1 METVSIHTT
10 SVLGKTVHL
19 IDTPG
24 FNDSRRSDGET
35 LQELA
40 YWLAAAYERKIRLSG
55 IIYLHCITN
64 NRLQGSAVRALS
76 AFKSM
81 CGEEAFSG
89 VVVATTMWDR
99 ATQDELVRA
108 DLRHEEL
115 REKIQDVIQH
125 GGKLVR
131 LSAVEIDAGKILQ
144 HIVGKSR
151 RLTLAFQRELVDENR
166 LIHETRAG
174 QVLFEYLT
182 ESFETLQ
189 AKIDDARGRLAKMAH
204 NSRRDELHE
213 LEDAIIEM
221 DANMRSVDEDMER
234 TKVNLRDIRM
244 VWDKNLAR
252 DDETIM
258 SSAQRIERQLETER
272 GQQEVRSPDQT
283 TSTEDGYEA
292 SSAGFSSANT
302 LQTSQTYMSLRLEQL
317 EKERDALTYQMGQR
331 LNRRYTAA
339 HGRGATRIGAI
350 GAGLAVAQLVVA
362 MACTVM

>member
-1 METVSIHTT
+1 
-10 SVLGKTVHL
+10 
-19 IDTPG
+19 
-24 FNDSRRSDGET
+24 
-35 LQELA
+35 
-40 YWLAAAYERKIRLSG
+40 
-55 IIYLHCITN
+55 
-64 NRLQGSAVRALS
+64 
-76 AFKSM
+76 
-81 CGEEAFSG
+81 
-89 VVVATTMWDR
+89 MWDR
-99 ATQDELVRA
+99 ATKDELVRA
-108 DLRHEEL
+108 ELRHEEL
-115 REKIQDVIQH
+115 REKVQDVIQH

-151 RLTLAFQRELVDENR
+151 RLTLAFQRELVDENQ

-174 QVLFEYLT
+174 QVLFEDLK

-221 DANMRSVDEDMER
+221 NANMRSVDEDMER

-252 DDETIM
+252 DDKTILA
-258 SSAQRIERQLETER
+258 SAQLIERRLETER
-272 GQQEVRSPDQT
+272 RQQEVRSDAQTPSPD
-283 TSTEDGYEA
+283 DGYEA

-302 LQTSQTYMSLRLEQL
+302 LQTSQSYMSLRLEQL

-331 LNRRYTAA
+331 LNRRYTAP